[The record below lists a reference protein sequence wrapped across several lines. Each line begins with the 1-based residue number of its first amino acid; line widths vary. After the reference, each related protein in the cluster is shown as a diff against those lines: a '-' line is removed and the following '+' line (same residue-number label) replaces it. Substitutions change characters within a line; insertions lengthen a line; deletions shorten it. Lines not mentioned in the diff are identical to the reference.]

1 MIQPGVVVAAML
13 LVHVIGLPAQAPV
26 PPPARLATPA
36 TLDARPAFRPRT
48 PTEPSP
54 AQLAALDDWQRRLPD
69 LRAQMDELTGATRSL
84 WNTGG
89 YLTTAD
95 SRDAEAIAVDF
106 VTANL
111 TLLGLVPADIA
122 DLELTDR
129 VYSSTSG
136 VTHVYYRQRLG
147 AIPVYNAQLHVNVA
161 GDGRVLSV
169 NNRFVPH
176 LAEAVRATRPALGA
190 DAAVGYVAALH
201 GLAGLRPVV
210 SQAFDGARRTTV
222 LDADGL
228 SEEPVRAELVIV
240 PVSRGAARLSWNFQ
254 VHTPGR
260 GHAFDYTVDAESGLV
275 WTRVDWVAADQ
286 YRVYPMPVES
296 PIHASPAPPADAR
309 GLVVNPAHNVASPF
323 GWHDTNGA
331 AGAEYTITRGNNVY
345 AYADV
350 NNDNLPDPGSAPD
363 CGLSLDC
370 SFPIALA
377 QDPGAY
383 QAASV
388 ANVFY
393 WANLVHDIQHRY
405 GFDEAAGNFQENN
418 YGRGGLGGDALRAE
432 AQDSLARD
440 PDHLNRNNANFYT
453 PPDGE
458 APRMQMYGWTYTTP
472 MRDGGLDAGILVHEY
487 GHGVSNRLVGGPS
500 NVNCLANRQQP
511 GEGISD
517 WLALVLTARASD
529 TPAQGRGIG
538 TYGLGQAPDGTGIR
552 TRRYSTDPAVN
563 PWTYES
569 IGDPDLVEP
578 HGVGSV
584 WAQGMW
590 KVYWALVNEHGF
602 STNLHAA
609 NDGFG
614 NQRALLYH
622 TEGLKN
628 TACSPTFTDV
638 RDGIIQAAQTLHG
651 GADVCRLWDAFAAF
665 GLGLDAVSGGPDSRA
680 VVNGFN
686 KPVACGGAPVPSVSI
701 SGTSVPEGDTGM
713 TNAVLTVSLT
723 NATPTPVTVNYR
735 TLNGT
740 AVSDVLG
747 ASRSNGQAITIPE
760 GGLPTPSP
768 SIVTV
773 PDGAGTVQAVAVT
786 LHGLRHD
793 YPEDLDILLQG
804 PGGQT
809 VLLMSDV
816 GGSTPM
822 SAPVTLT
829 FRDDGATRVP
839 ATHLP
844 GGSYR
849 PTNVDAGD
857 SFPAPAPTGPY
868 GSTFASMVGQP
879 AAGQW
884 RLFVMDD
891 MPGDAGGSIAGGW
904 TLHLGTAGNDFVAS
918 GGLITIPPGETQAQ
932 VTVPVI
938 GDVLPEGTETFRVQL
953 HSPTGAVL
961 GSAEAVVTIV
971 DDDDPDQLPE
981 PPTEM
986 RVAGVSGNVVTLT
999 WLPPA
1004 GGAQPTGYVI
1014 EGGVAPGQVL
1024 ASIPSGSTAPGL
1036 TFAAPSGSF
1045 YVRVHTLWGN
1055 FRSGP
1060 SNEVLLHVN
1069 AALPPATPGPLLAAV
1084 NGSSVALAWR
1094 PSFDA
1099 GTATSFVVDVSGALT
1114 ASLPLGAGERAQFHN
1129 VPSGTYTLQLRAVNG
1144 AGTSAPTEPVT
1155 VTFPDACTGVP
1166 DEVSGLQV
1174 FNVGRTVYV
1183 RWAMP
1188 LAGAAPTAY
1197 ELQVSGPLSG
1207 TFGTT
1212 ARGMSGTVPPGDY
1225 TVSVAATNMCGRGEL
1240 SAPQTLSVP

>member
-1 MIQPGVVVAAML
+1 MFQAGVVVAAML
-13 LVHVIGLPAQAPV
+13 LVHAIGLPAQAPIT
-26 PPPARLATPA
+26 PPVRLTAPAA
-36 TLDARPAFRPRT
+36 LDARPAFRPRT
-48 PTEPSP
+48 PSEPSP
-54 AQLAALDDWQRRLPD
+54 AQLAALDDWRRRLPD

-84 WNTGG
+84 WNIGG
-89 YLTTAD
+89 YLTEPD
-95 SRDAEAIAVDF
+95 SRDAEVIAVDF
-106 VTANL
+106 ITANVI
-111 TLLGLVPADIA
+111 LLGLVPADIA
-122 DLELTDR
+122 DIEMTDR
-129 VYSSTSG
+129 VHSANSG
-136 VTHVYYRQRLG
+136 VTHIYYRQRLG

-161 GDGRVLSV
+161 VDGRVLSV

-176 LAEAVRATRPALGA
+176 LAEAVRATRPALAA
-190 DAAVGYVAALH
+190 DAAVGFVAGLH
-201 GLAGLRPVV
+201 GLTNVRPVV
-210 SQAFDGARRTTV
+210 SHSFDSARRTTV
-222 LDADGL
+222 LEADGL
-228 SEEPVRAELVIV
+228 SEEPVQAELVIV
-240 PVSRGAARLSWNFQ
+240 PVSAGAARLSWNFQ

-275 WTRVDWVAADQ
+275 WTRVDWVATDQ

-323 GWHDTNGA
+323 GWHDTNGV

-350 NNDNLPDPGSAPD
+350 NNDNVPDSGSAPD
-363 CGLSLDC
+363 CGPSLDC
-370 SFPIALA
+370 SFPIALE
-377 QDPGAY
+377 QQPQAY

-388 ANVFY
+388 ANLFY
-393 WANLVHDIQHRY
+393 WANLVHDVQHRY

-432 AQDSLARD
+432 AQDSLAREGNV
-440 PDHLNRNNANFYT
+440 LNRNNANFYT

-458 APRMQMYGWTYTTP
+458 APRMQMYGWTYTSP
-472 MRDGGLDAGILVHEY
+472 MRDGGLDAGIVVHEY

-517 WLALVLTARASD
+517 WLALVFTARASD
-529 TPAQGRGIG
+529 TPAQGRGLG
-538 TYGLGQAPDGTGIR
+538 TYGLGQGSDGTGIR

-569 IGDPDLVEP
+569 IGDPDLSEP

-602 STNLHAA
+602 SPNLHAA

-628 TACSPTFTDV
+628 TACSPTFTDL

-651 GADVCRLWDAFAAF
+651 GADVCRLWDAFATF

-686 KPVACGGAPVPSVSI
+686 KPVACGGVPIPSVSI

-760 GGLPTPSP
+760 GELPTPSP
-768 SIVTV
+768 SVVTV

-793 YPEDLDILLQG
+793 YPEDLDILLEG

-816 GGSTPM
+816 GGAMPM
-822 SAPVTLT
+822 AAPVTLT

-839 ATHLP
+839 STHLP
-844 GGSYR
+844 SGSYR

-857 SFPAPAPTGPY
+857 VFPAPAPAGPH
-868 GSTFASMVGQP
+868 GATFAPFVGQP
-879 AAGQW
+879 ASGSW

-891 MPGDAGGSIAGGW
+891 MPGDAGGAIAGGW

-918 GGLITIPPGETQAQ
+918 GGLITIPPGTTEAQ
-932 VTVPVI
+932 ITVPVI
-938 GDVLPEGTETFRVQL
+938 GDVLPEGPENFRVQL
-953 HSPTGAVL
+953 HSPTGAVI
-961 GSAEAVVTIV
+961 GTAEAVVTIV
-971 DDDDPDQLPE
+971 DDDDPEQLPE
-981 PPTEM
+981 PPTAV
-986 RVAGVSGNVVTLT
+986 RVASVSGNTVTLT

-1004 GGAQPTGYVI
+1004 GGAPPTGYVI

-1024 ASIPSGSTAPGL
+1024 ASIPSGSAAPGL

-1060 SNEVLLHVN
+1060 SNEIVLHVN
-1069 AALPPATPGPLLAAV
+1069 APLPPATPGPLLATV
-1084 NGSSVALAWR
+1084 DGSSVALAWR
-1094 PSFDA
+1094 PSYDA
-1099 GTATSFVVDVSGALT
+1099 GAPSSFVLDVSGALA
-1114 ASLPLGAGERAQFHN
+1114 ASLPLGAGERALFHN

-1144 AGTSAPTEPVT
+1144 AGTSAPTAPVT
-1155 VTFPDACTGVP
+1155 VTLPDACTGVP
-1166 DEVSGLQV
+1166 HEVSDLQV
-1174 FNVGRTVYV
+1174 FNVGRTVHV

-1188 LAGAAPTAY
+1188 PAGAAPTAY
-1197 ELQVSGPLSG
+1197 ELQVSGPFSG
-1207 TFGTT
+1207 TFATA

-1225 TVSVAATNMCGRGEL
+1225 AVSVAATNMCGRGT
-1240 SAPQTLSVP
+1240 SSTPRTLSVP